1 MENRYKIIL
10 SGNQIYKEAEL
21 PADMERV
28 TVGTGIDC
36 TVRLRRDL
44 FFESIQIEFVKES
57 GGWRAT
63 CSDNIYFTEG
73 DIRKY
78 MTRKVIHGDTLEVR
92 YQESEGLVFRI
103 DFQIDFDSGSH
114 RCERMIN
121 LDRYQT
127 ISIGNNSAYEI
138 ALSGVYAK
146 REFVRLTRGQGGWT
160 LEVMNSEYGVYHNGK
175 KTEQK
180 EWIKDGNFFSVAD
193 YYFFLKGNALWAEI
207 RSDLTVNGLGF
218 GDYLER
224 NGYPRF
230 SRNTRL
236 KTVICEDKIEILD
249 PPSKPQKPKSNLFMK
264 LFPSF
269 GMLIAAGA
277 MAFMGGTM
285 IIFSLISCTIAIITA
300 VVGVMEG
307 KKEFREK
314 TANRIEVYQKY
325 IASKRQEIEECRNRE
340 WTERNEIYI
349 PAEQEI
355 QQVETFSP
363 DLFDRT
369 PQDEDFLCV
378 RLGSGPIES
387 ARQVNYK
394 KQEKLEIEDDLSL
407 LPEQTA
413 SFYKELQ
420 NAPVICDLKNVNAV
434 GITGEEAD
442 RFELLKLIVTDVAL
456 RHFAADVKLFFVAE
470 KEHAGRMHLFRF
482 LPGAYCVQTDTRG
495 IVTDDESKTLI
506 FEYLYKELTMRA
518 QEKRSYPHLLIFF
531 YDEYGYKKHPISQF
545 TEKGKDLGVT
555 FLFFGQTRADIP
567 VGCDYVV
574 QLSGGYRGVLIN
586 AAEKSKTVPF
596 VSSQISDTLAVR
608 IVRTL
613 APVCTDEVSLEGEL
627 IKNISMFKM
636 LNILSVEDL
645 DLKARWSASK
655 VTKSMAAPV
664 GVSKTGIV
672 MLDLHDKAHGPHG
685 LVAGTTGSGKSE
697 ILQTYILSMAT
708 LYHPYEAAFVIIDF
722 KGGGMVNQF
731 AQLPHLLGAITNIDG
746 NAINRSL
753 KSIKAELQKRQKY
766 FAQADVNHI
775 DKYIRKY
782 KAGEVSEPLP
792 HLIIIVDEFAELKA
806 EQPEFMKELISAARI
821 GRSLGVHLILAT
833 QKPAGQVNEQIW
845 SNSRFKLCL
854 KVQSKEDSN
863 EVLKSPLAAEIK
875 EPGRAYLQVGNNE
888 IFELFQSAYSG
899 VPERE
904 DEGTGKAFTI
914 YEVPDGGK
922 KVPVYVKKKNKGQE
936 GMNNQ
941 LEAIVSYVSEYFRS
955 IQIPQLPDICL
966 PPLRECIEF
975 PPVSK
980 EAVQEQKKEVGF
992 YAWIGVYD
1000 DPDHQNQDQYAVNL
1014 SAANMIIIGSAQT
1027 GKTTILQNV
1036 IRSLSEQYTP
1046 DEVAIYI
1053 IDFASMVL
1061 KNFETLNHVGGVV
1074 SSSED
1079 EKLKNL
1085 FKMLWEEME
1094 TRKEKLLSVGVS
1106 SFVAYKEAGRTD
1118 MKQIVLIIDNL
1129 TALKELYFQ
1138 DDDELLNL
1146 CREGITVGISIVIAN
1161 AQTAGIGYK
1170 YLSSFSNRIALFCND
1185 GNEYSAIFEHCNR
1198 RLEHLPGRC
1207 FAEVDKQILECQAYL
1222 PFAGEKEFE
1231 RAEAIRGYIE
1241 KRNGECTEVARK
1253 IPLIPP
1259 VLSMNYMAQQFG
1271 NMMRGHFDLAAGL
1284 NYEDVMPY
1292 MLRMSSIGV
1301 LAVVGREGSGR
1312 YNWIKY
1318 VADMLELMYPGRS
1331 KVYISDGIGKK
1342 LASMKE
1348 KRNVVR
1354 YSMIAE
1360 DIVSYLK
1367 EIEEELQ
1374 SRYELLAKGI
1384 ESDPAEADYMLLI
1397 IDNPD
1402 AIEQISNS
1410 KEALASYKNI
1420 IGRYRNMNVGVI
1432 ISAIENAPIPYSAP
1446 EVIKGIRDG
1455 RHLMYFGDI
1464 SELKIYDMPLAVT
1477 RKFKKPIETGDGYYI
1492 KENEC
1497 IKLKTPFIA
1506 GE

>member
-180 EWIKDGNFFSVAD
+180 EWIKDGDFFSVAD

-218 GDYLER
+218 GDYPER

-1301 LAVVGREGSGR
+1301 LAGGGGEGGGRACNLRLGYWRLS
-1312 YNWIKY
+1312 
-1318 VADMLELMYPGRS
+1318 
-1331 KVYISDGIGKK
+1331 
-1342 LASMKE
+1342 
-1348 KRNVVR
+1348 
-1354 YSMIAE
+1354 
-1360 DIVSYLK
+1360 
-1367 EIEEELQ
+1367 EE
-1374 SRYELLAKGI
+1374 RA
-1384 ESDPAEADYMLLI
+1384 A
-1397 IDNPD
+1397 D
-1402 AIEQISNS
+1402 AI
-1410 KEALASYKNI
+1410 
-1420 IGRYRNMNVGVI
+1420 
-1432 ISAIENAPIPYSAP
+1432 
-1446 EVIKGIRDG
+1446 
-1455 RHLMYFGDI
+1455 
-1464 SELKIYDMPLAVT
+1464 
-1477 RKFKKPIETGDGYYI
+1477 TG
-1492 KENEC
+1492 
-1497 IKLKTPFIA
+1497 
-1506 GE
+1506 

>member
-1 MENRYKIIL
+1 M
-10 SGNQIYKEAEL
+10 
-21 PADMERV
+21 
-28 TVGTGIDC
+28 
-36 TVRLRRDL
+36 
-44 FFESIQIEFVKES
+44 
-57 GGWRAT
+57 
-63 CSDNIYFTEG
+63 
-73 DIRKY
+73 
-78 MTRKVIHGDTLEVR
+78 
-92 YQESEGLVFRI
+92 
-103 DFQIDFDSGSH
+103 
-114 RCERMIN
+114 
-121 LDRYQT
+121 
-127 ISIGNNSAYEI
+127 
-138 ALSGVYAK
+138 
-146 REFVRLTRGQGGWT
+146 
-160 LEVMNSEYGVYHNGK
+160 
-175 KTEQK
+175 
-180 EWIKDGNFFSVAD
+180 
-193 YYFFLKGNALWAEI
+193 
-207 RSDLTVNGLGF
+207 
-218 GDYLER
+218 
-224 NGYPRF
+224 
-230 SRNTRL
+230 
-236 KTVICEDKIEILD
+236 
-249 PPSKPQKPKSNLFMK
+249 
-264 LFPSF
+264 
-269 GMLIAAGA
+269 
-277 MAFMGGTM
+277 
-285 IIFSLISCTIAIITA
+285 
-300 VVGVMEG
+300 
-307 KKEFREK
+307 
-314 TANRIEVYQKY
+314 
-325 IASKRQEIEECRNRE
+325 
-340 WTERNEIYI
+340 
-349 PAEQEI
+349 
-355 QQVETFSP
+355 
-363 DLFDRT
+363 
-369 PQDEDFLCV
+369 
-378 RLGSGPIES
+378 
-387 ARQVNYK
+387 
-394 KQEKLEIEDDLSL
+394 
-407 LPEQTA
+407 
-413 SFYKELQ
+413 
-420 NAPVICDLKNVNAV
+420 
-434 GITGEEAD
+434 
-442 RFELLKLIVTDVAL
+442 
-456 RHFAADVKLFFVAE
+456 
-470 KEHAGRMHLFRF
+470 
-482 LPGAYCVQTDTRG
+482 
-495 IVTDDESKTLI
+495 
-506 FEYLYKELTMRA
+506 
-518 QEKRSYPHLLIFF
+518 
-531 YDEYGYKKHPISQF
+531 
-545 TEKGKDLGVT
+545 
-555 FLFFGQTRADIP
+555 FFGQTRADIP

-1384 ESDPAEADYMLLI
+1384 ESDPAEADYILLI

>member
-1 MENRYKIIL
+1 M
-10 SGNQIYKEAEL
+10 
-21 PADMERV
+21 
-28 TVGTGIDC
+28 
-36 TVRLRRDL
+36 
-44 FFESIQIEFVKES
+44 
-57 GGWRAT
+57 
-63 CSDNIYFTEG
+63 
-73 DIRKY
+73 
-78 MTRKVIHGDTLEVR
+78 
-92 YQESEGLVFRI
+92 
-103 DFQIDFDSGSH
+103 
-114 RCERMIN
+114 
-121 LDRYQT
+121 DRT
-127 ISIGNNSAYEI
+127 
-138 ALSGVYAK
+138 
-146 REFVRLTRGQGGWT
+146 
-160 LEVMNSEYGVYHNGK
+160 
-175 KTEQK
+175 
-180 EWIKDGNFFSVAD
+180 
-193 YYFFLKGNALWAEI
+193 
-207 RSDLTVNGLGF
+207 
-218 GDYLER
+218 
-224 NGYPRF
+224 
-230 SRNTRL
+230 
-236 KTVICEDKIEILD
+236 
-249 PPSKPQKPKSNLFMK
+249 
-264 LFPSF
+264 
-269 GMLIAAGA
+269 
-277 MAFMGGTM
+277 
-285 IIFSLISCTIAIITA
+285 
-300 VVGVMEG
+300 
-307 KKEFREK
+307 
-314 TANRIEVYQKY
+314 
-325 IASKRQEIEECRNRE
+325 
-340 WTERNEIYI
+340 NEIYI

-531 YDEYGYKKHPISQF
+531 YDENGYKKHPISQF

-766 FAQADVNHI
+766 FTKADVNHI

-821 GRSLGVHLILAT
+821 VRSLGVHLILAT

-875 EPGRAYLQVGNNE
+875 EHGRAYLQVGNNE

-1231 RAEAIRGYIE
+1231 NTI
-1241 KRNGECTEVARK
+1241 
-1253 IPLIPP
+1253 
-1259 VLSMNYMAQQFG
+1259 LSAQ
-1271 NMMRGHFDLAAGL
+1271 
-1284 NYEDVMPY
+1284 
-1292 MLRMSSIGV
+1292 
-1301 LAVVGREGSGR
+1301 
-1312 YNWIKY
+1312 
-1318 VADMLELMYPGRS
+1318 
-1331 KVYISDGIGKK
+1331 
-1342 LASMKE
+1342 
-1348 KRNVVR
+1348 
-1354 YSMIAE
+1354 
-1360 DIVSYLK
+1360 
-1367 EIEEELQ
+1367 
-1374 SRYELLAKGI
+1374 
-1384 ESDPAEADYMLLI
+1384 
-1397 IDNPD
+1397 
-1402 AIEQISNS
+1402 
-1410 KEALASYKNI
+1410 
-1420 IGRYRNMNVGVI
+1420 
-1432 ISAIENAPIPYSAP
+1432 
-1446 EVIKGIRDG
+1446 
-1455 RHLMYFGDI
+1455 
-1464 SELKIYDMPLAVT
+1464 
-1477 RKFKKPIETGDGYYI
+1477 
-1492 KENEC
+1492 
-1497 IKLKTPFIA
+1497 
-1506 GE
+1506 

>member
-180 EWIKDGNFFSVAD
+180 EWIKDGDFFSVAD

-218 GDYLER
+218 GDYPER

-1085 FKMLWEEME
+1085 FKML
-1094 TRKEKLLSVGVS
+1094 
-1106 SFVAYKEAGRTD
+1106 
-1118 MKQIVLIIDNL
+1118 
-1129 TALKELYFQ
+1129 
-1138 DDDELLNL
+1138 
-1146 CREGITVGISIVIAN
+1146 
-1161 AQTAGIGYK
+1161 
-1170 YLSSFSNRIALFCND
+1170 
-1185 GNEYSAIFEHCNR
+1185 
-1198 RLEHLPGRC
+1198 
-1207 FAEVDKQILECQAYL
+1207 
-1222 PFAGEKEFE
+1222 
-1231 RAEAIRGYIE
+1231 
-1241 KRNGECTEVARK
+1241 
-1253 IPLIPP
+1253 
-1259 VLSMNYMAQQFG
+1259 
-1271 NMMRGHFDLAAGL
+1271 
-1284 NYEDVMPY
+1284 
-1292 MLRMSSIGV
+1292 
-1301 LAVVGREGSGR
+1301 
-1312 YNWIKY
+1312 
-1318 VADMLELMYPGRS
+1318 
-1331 KVYISDGIGKK
+1331 
-1342 LASMKE
+1342 
-1348 KRNVVR
+1348 
-1354 YSMIAE
+1354 
-1360 DIVSYLK
+1360 
-1367 EIEEELQ
+1367 
-1374 SRYELLAKGI
+1374 
-1384 ESDPAEADYMLLI
+1384 
-1397 IDNPD
+1397 
-1402 AIEQISNS
+1402 
-1410 KEALASYKNI
+1410 
-1420 IGRYRNMNVGVI
+1420 
-1432 ISAIENAPIPYSAP
+1432 
-1446 EVIKGIRDG
+1446 
-1455 RHLMYFGDI
+1455 
-1464 SELKIYDMPLAVT
+1464 
-1477 RKFKKPIETGDGYYI
+1477 
-1492 KENEC
+1492 
-1497 IKLKTPFIA
+1497 
-1506 GE
+1506 

>member
-1 MENRYKIIL
+1 MD
-10 SGNQIYKEAEL
+10 Q
-21 PADMERV
+21 
-28 TVGTGIDC
+28 
-36 TVRLRRDL
+36 RRGFL
-44 FFESIQIEFVKES
+44 F
-57 GGWRAT
+57 
-63 CSDNIYFTEG
+63 
-73 DIRKY
+73 
-78 MTRKVIHGDTLEVR
+78 
-92 YQESEGLVFRI
+92 
-103 DFQIDFDSGSH
+103 
-114 RCERMIN
+114 RCR
-121 LDRYQT
+121 
-127 ISIGNNSAYEI
+127 
-138 ALSGVYAK
+138 
-146 REFVRLTRGQGGWT
+146 
-160 LEVMNSEYGVYHNGK
+160 
-175 KTEQK
+175 
-180 EWIKDGNFFSVAD
+180 

-218 GDYLER
+218 GDYPER

-1446 EVIKGIRDG
+1446 R
-1455 RHLMYFGDI
+1455 
-1464 SELKIYDMPLAVT
+1464 
-1477 RKFKKPIETGDGYYI
+1477 
-1492 KENEC
+1492 
-1497 IKLKTPFIA
+1497 
-1506 GE
+1506 

>member
-180 EWIKDGNFFSVAD
+180 EWIKDGDFFSVAD

-218 GDYLER
+218 GDYPER

-285 IIFSLISCTIAIITA
+285 IIFSLISCMIAIITA

-574 QLSGGYRGVLIN
+574 QLSGGHRGVLIN

-627 IKNISMFKM
+627 TKNISMFKM

-899 VPERE
+899 APERE

-1014 SAANMIIIGSAQT
+1014 SAGNMIIIGSAQT

-1231 RAEAIRGYIE
+1231 RAEVIRGYIE
-1241 KRNGECTEVARK
+1241 KRNGECTEVALK

-1271 NMMRGHFDLAAGL
+1271 NMMRGHFNVAAGL

-1301 LAVVGREGSGR
+1301 L
-1312 YNWIKY
+1312 
-1318 VADMLELMYPGRS
+1318 
-1331 KVYISDGIGKK
+1331 
-1342 LASMKE
+1342 
-1348 KRNVVR
+1348 
-1354 YSMIAE
+1354 
-1360 DIVSYLK
+1360 
-1367 EIEEELQ
+1367 Q
-1374 SRYELLAKGI
+1374 
-1384 ESDPAEADYMLLI
+1384 
-1397 IDNPD
+1397 
-1402 AIEQISNS
+1402 
-1410 KEALASYKNI
+1410 
-1420 IGRYRNMNVGVI
+1420 
-1432 ISAIENAPIPYSAP
+1432 
-1446 EVIKGIRDG
+1446 
-1455 RHLMYFGDI
+1455 
-1464 SELKIYDMPLAVT
+1464 
-1477 RKFKKPIETGDGYYI
+1477 
-1492 KENEC
+1492 C
-1497 IKLKTPFIA
+1497 
-1506 GE
+1506 

>member
-1 MENRYKIIL
+1 MKIFFV
-10 SGNQIYKEAEL
+10 SVSEA
-21 PADMERV
+21 
-28 TVGTGIDC
+28 
-36 TVRLRRDL
+36 VR
-44 FFESIQIEFVKES
+44 SS
-57 GGWRAT
+57 
-63 CSDNIYFTEG
+63 
-73 DIRKY
+73 
-78 MTRKVIHGDTLEVR
+78 
-92 YQESEGLVFRI
+92 
-103 DFQIDFDSGSH
+103 
-114 RCERMIN
+114 
-121 LDRYQT
+121 
-127 ISIGNNSAYEI
+127 
-138 ALSGVYAK
+138 
-146 REFVRLTRGQGGWT
+146 LT
-160 LEVMNSEYGVYHNGK
+160 
-175 KTEQK
+175 
-180 EWIKDGNFFSVAD
+180 
-193 YYFFLKGNALWAEI
+193 
-207 RSDLTVNGLGF
+207 
-218 GDYLER
+218 
-224 NGYPRF
+224 
-230 SRNTRL
+230 
-236 KTVICEDKIEILD
+236 
-249 PPSKPQKPKSNLFMK
+249 
-264 LFPSF
+264 
-269 GMLIAAGA
+269 
-277 MAFMGGTM
+277 
-285 IIFSLISCTIAIITA
+285 
-300 VVGVMEG
+300 
-307 KKEFREK
+307 
-314 TANRIEVYQKY
+314 
-325 IASKRQEIEECRNRE
+325 
-340 WTERNEIYI
+340 
-349 PAEQEI
+349 
-355 QQVETFSP
+355 
-363 DLFDRT
+363 
-369 PQDEDFLCV
+369 
-378 RLGSGPIES
+378 
-387 ARQVNYK
+387 RQVNYK

-1106 SFVAYKEAGRTD
+1106 SFVAYK
-1118 MKQIVLIIDNL
+1118 
-1129 TALKELYFQ
+1129 
-1138 DDDELLNL
+1138 
-1146 CREGITVGISIVIAN
+1146 
-1161 AQTAGIGYK
+1161 
-1170 YLSSFSNRIALFCND
+1170 
-1185 GNEYSAIFEHCNR
+1185 R
-1198 RLEHLPGRC
+1198 RG
-1207 FAEVDKQILECQAYL
+1207 
-1222 PFAGEKEFE
+1222 
-1231 RAEAIRGYIE
+1231 
-1241 KRNGECTEVARK
+1241 
-1253 IPLIPP
+1253 
-1259 VLSMNYMAQQFG
+1259 
-1271 NMMRGHFDLAAGL
+1271 
-1284 NYEDVMPY
+1284 
-1292 MLRMSSIGV
+1292 
-1301 LAVVGREGSGR
+1301 
-1312 YNWIKY
+1312 
-1318 VADMLELMYPGRS
+1318 
-1331 KVYISDGIGKK
+1331 
-1342 LASMKE
+1342 
-1348 KRNVVR
+1348 
-1354 YSMIAE
+1354 
-1360 DIVSYLK
+1360 
-1367 EIEEELQ
+1367 
-1374 SRYELLAKGI
+1374 
-1384 ESDPAEADYMLLI
+1384 
-1397 IDNPD
+1397 
-1402 AIEQISNS
+1402 
-1410 KEALASYKNI
+1410 
-1420 IGRYRNMNVGVI
+1420 
-1432 ISAIENAPIPYSAP
+1432 API
-1446 EVIKGIRDG
+1446 
-1455 RHLMYFGDI
+1455 
-1464 SELKIYDMPLAVT
+1464 
-1477 RKFKKPIETGDGYYI
+1477 
-1492 KENEC
+1492 
-1497 IKLKTPFIA
+1497 
-1506 GE
+1506 

>member
-1 MENRYKIIL
+1 
-10 SGNQIYKEAEL
+10 
-21 PADMERV
+21 
-28 TVGTGIDC
+28 
-36 TVRLRRDL
+36 
-44 FFESIQIEFVKES
+44 
-57 GGWRAT
+57 
-63 CSDNIYFTEG
+63 
-73 DIRKY
+73 
-78 MTRKVIHGDTLEVR
+78 
-92 YQESEGLVFRI
+92 
-103 DFQIDFDSGSH
+103 
-114 RCERMIN
+114 
-121 LDRYQT
+121 
-127 ISIGNNSAYEI
+127 
-138 ALSGVYAK
+138 
-146 REFVRLTRGQGGWT
+146 
-160 LEVMNSEYGVYHNGK
+160 MNSEYGVYHNGK

-180 EWIKDGNFFSVAD
+180 EWIKDGDFFSVAD

-218 GDYLER
+218 GDYPER

>member
-1 MENRYKIIL
+1 M
-10 SGNQIYKEAEL
+10 
-21 PADMERV
+21 
-28 TVGTGIDC
+28 
-36 TVRLRRDL
+36 
-44 FFESIQIEFVKES
+44 
-57 GGWRAT
+57 
-63 CSDNIYFTEG
+63 
-73 DIRKY
+73 
-78 MTRKVIHGDTLEVR
+78 
-92 YQESEGLVFRI
+92 
-103 DFQIDFDSGSH
+103 
-114 RCERMIN
+114 
-121 LDRYQT
+121 DRYQT

-180 EWIKDGNFFSVAD
+180 EWIKDGDFFSVAD

-218 GDYLER
+218 GDYPER

-1432 ISAIENAPIPYSAP
+1432 ISAIENAPIPYSAT

>member
-180 EWIKDGNFFSVAD
+180 EWIKDGDFFSVAD

-218 GDYLER
+218 GDYPER

-941 LEAIVSYVSEYFRS
+941 LGAIVSYVSEYFRS

-1094 TRKEKLLSVGVS
+1094 T
-1106 SFVAYKEAGRTD
+1106 
-1118 MKQIVLIIDNL
+1118 
-1129 TALKELYFQ
+1129 
-1138 DDDELLNL
+1138 
-1146 CREGITVGISIVIAN
+1146 
-1161 AQTAGIGYK
+1161 
-1170 YLSSFSNRIALFCND
+1170 
-1185 GNEYSAIFEHCNR
+1185 
-1198 RLEHLPGRC
+1198 
-1207 FAEVDKQILECQAYL
+1207 
-1222 PFAGEKEFE
+1222 
-1231 RAEAIRGYIE
+1231 
-1241 KRNGECTEVARK
+1241 
-1253 IPLIPP
+1253 
-1259 VLSMNYMAQQFG
+1259 
-1271 NMMRGHFDLAAGL
+1271 
-1284 NYEDVMPY
+1284 
-1292 MLRMSSIGV
+1292 
-1301 LAVVGREGSGR
+1301 
-1312 YNWIKY
+1312 
-1318 VADMLELMYPGRS
+1318 
-1331 KVYISDGIGKK
+1331 
-1342 LASMKE
+1342 
-1348 KRNVVR
+1348 
-1354 YSMIAE
+1354 
-1360 DIVSYLK
+1360 
-1367 EIEEELQ
+1367 
-1374 SRYELLAKGI
+1374 
-1384 ESDPAEADYMLLI
+1384 
-1397 IDNPD
+1397 
-1402 AIEQISNS
+1402 
-1410 KEALASYKNI
+1410 
-1420 IGRYRNMNVGVI
+1420 
-1432 ISAIENAPIPYSAP
+1432 
-1446 EVIKGIRDG
+1446 
-1455 RHLMYFGDI
+1455 
-1464 SELKIYDMPLAVT
+1464 
-1477 RKFKKPIETGDGYYI
+1477 
-1492 KENEC
+1492 
-1497 IKLKTPFIA
+1497 
-1506 GE
+1506 

>member
-1 MENRYKIIL
+1 
-10 SGNQIYKEAEL
+10 
-21 PADMERV
+21 
-28 TVGTGIDC
+28 
-36 TVRLRRDL
+36 
-44 FFESIQIEFVKES
+44 
-57 GGWRAT
+57 
-63 CSDNIYFTEG
+63 
-73 DIRKY
+73 
-78 MTRKVIHGDTLEVR
+78 
-92 YQESEGLVFRI
+92 
-103 DFQIDFDSGSH
+103 
-114 RCERMIN
+114 
-121 LDRYQT
+121 
-127 ISIGNNSAYEI
+127 
-138 ALSGVYAK
+138 
-146 REFVRLTRGQGGWT
+146 
-160 LEVMNSEYGVYHNGK
+160 MNSEYGVYHNGK

-180 EWIKDGNFFSVAD
+180 EWIKDGDFFSVAD

>member
-180 EWIKDGNFFSVAD
+180 EWIKDGDFFSVAD

-218 GDYLER
+218 GDYPER

-1241 KRNGECTEVARK
+1241 K
-1253 IPLIPP
+1253 
-1259 VLSMNYMAQQFG
+1259 
-1271 NMMRGHFDLAAGL
+1271 
-1284 NYEDVMPY
+1284 
-1292 MLRMSSIGV
+1292 
-1301 LAVVGREGSGR
+1301 
-1312 YNWIKY
+1312 
-1318 VADMLELMYPGRS
+1318 
-1331 KVYISDGIGKK
+1331 
-1342 LASMKE
+1342 
-1348 KRNVVR
+1348 
-1354 YSMIAE
+1354 
-1360 DIVSYLK
+1360 
-1367 EIEEELQ
+1367 
-1374 SRYELLAKGI
+1374 
-1384 ESDPAEADYMLLI
+1384 
-1397 IDNPD
+1397 
-1402 AIEQISNS
+1402 
-1410 KEALASYKNI
+1410 
-1420 IGRYRNMNVGVI
+1420 
-1432 ISAIENAPIPYSAP
+1432 
-1446 EVIKGIRDG
+1446 
-1455 RHLMYFGDI
+1455 
-1464 SELKIYDMPLAVT
+1464 
-1477 RKFKKPIETGDGYYI
+1477 
-1492 KENEC
+1492 
-1497 IKLKTPFIA
+1497 
-1506 GE
+1506 

>member
-180 EWIKDGNFFSVAD
+180 EWIKDGDFFSVAD

-218 GDYLER
+218 GDYPER

-1284 NYEDVMPY
+1284 NYEDV
-1292 MLRMSSIGV
+1292 I
-1301 LAVVGREGSGR
+1301 
-1312 YNWIKY
+1312 
-1318 VADMLELMYPGRS
+1318 
-1331 KVYISDGIGKK
+1331 
-1342 LASMKE
+1342 
-1348 KRNVVR
+1348 
-1354 YSMIAE
+1354 
-1360 DIVSYLK
+1360 
-1367 EIEEELQ
+1367 
-1374 SRYELLAKGI
+1374 LL
-1384 ESDPAEADYMLLI
+1384 
-1397 IDNPD
+1397 
-1402 AIEQISNS
+1402 
-1410 KEALASYKNI
+1410 
-1420 IGRYRNMNVGVI
+1420 
-1432 ISAIENAPIPYSAP
+1432 
-1446 EVIKGIRDG
+1446 
-1455 RHLMYFGDI
+1455 
-1464 SELKIYDMPLAVT
+1464 
-1477 RKFKKPIETGDGYYI
+1477 
-1492 KENEC
+1492 
-1497 IKLKTPFIA
+1497 
-1506 GE
+1506 

>member
-1 MENRYKIIL
+1 
-10 SGNQIYKEAEL
+10 
-21 PADMERV
+21 
-28 TVGTGIDC
+28 
-36 TVRLRRDL
+36 
-44 FFESIQIEFVKES
+44 
-57 GGWRAT
+57 
-63 CSDNIYFTEG
+63 
-73 DIRKY
+73 
-78 MTRKVIHGDTLEVR
+78 
-92 YQESEGLVFRI
+92 
-103 DFQIDFDSGSH
+103 
-114 RCERMIN
+114 
-121 LDRYQT
+121 
-127 ISIGNNSAYEI
+127 
-138 ALSGVYAK
+138 
-146 REFVRLTRGQGGWT
+146 
-160 LEVMNSEYGVYHNGK
+160 
-175 KTEQK
+175 
-180 EWIKDGNFFSVAD
+180 
-193 YYFFLKGNALWAEI
+193 
-207 RSDLTVNGLGF
+207 
-218 GDYLER
+218 
-224 NGYPRF
+224 
-230 SRNTRL
+230 
-236 KTVICEDKIEILD
+236 
-249 PPSKPQKPKSNLFMK
+249 
-264 LFPSF
+264 
-269 GMLIAAGA
+269 
-277 MAFMGGTM
+277 M
-285 IIFSLISCTIAIITA
+285 IIFSLISCTIAIIRA

-307 KKEFREK
+307 KKECREK

>member
-180 EWIKDGNFFSVAD
+180 EWIKDGDFFSVAD

-218 GDYLER
+218 GDYPER

-1074 SSSED
+1074 SSPIYSCC
-1079 EKLKNL
+1079 L
-1085 FKMLWEEME
+1085 
-1094 TRKEKLLSVGVS
+1094 
-1106 SFVAYKEAGRTD
+1106 
-1118 MKQIVLIIDNL
+1118 
-1129 TALKELYFQ
+1129 
-1138 DDDELLNL
+1138 
-1146 CREGITVGISIVIAN
+1146 IVI
-1161 AQTAGIGYK
+1161 
-1170 YLSSFSNRIALFCND
+1170 F
-1185 GNEYSAIFEHCNR
+1185 
-1198 RLEHLPGRC
+1198 
-1207 FAEVDKQILECQAYL
+1207 
-1222 PFAGEKEFE
+1222 
-1231 RAEAIRGYIE
+1231 
-1241 KRNGECTEVARK
+1241 
-1253 IPLIPP
+1253 
-1259 VLSMNYMAQQFG
+1259 
-1271 NMMRGHFDLAAGL
+1271 
-1284 NYEDVMPY
+1284 
-1292 MLRMSSIGV
+1292 
-1301 LAVVGREGSGR
+1301 
-1312 YNWIKY
+1312 
-1318 VADMLELMYPGRS
+1318 
-1331 KVYISDGIGKK
+1331 
-1342 LASMKE
+1342 
-1348 KRNVVR
+1348 
-1354 YSMIAE
+1354 
-1360 DIVSYLK
+1360 
-1367 EIEEELQ
+1367 
-1374 SRYELLAKGI
+1374 
-1384 ESDPAEADYMLLI
+1384 
-1397 IDNPD
+1397 
-1402 AIEQISNS
+1402 
-1410 KEALASYKNI
+1410 
-1420 IGRYRNMNVGVI
+1420 
-1432 ISAIENAPIPYSAP
+1432 
-1446 EVIKGIRDG
+1446 
-1455 RHLMYFGDI
+1455 
-1464 SELKIYDMPLAVT
+1464 
-1477 RKFKKPIETGDGYYI
+1477 
-1492 KENEC
+1492 
-1497 IKLKTPFIA
+1497 
-1506 GE
+1506 

>member
-180 EWIKDGNFFSVAD
+180 EWIKDGDFFSVAD

-1061 KNFETLNHVGGVV
+1061 KNFETLNHVGGFV

-1085 FKMLWEEME
+1085 FKML
-1094 TRKEKLLSVGVS
+1094 
-1106 SFVAYKEAGRTD
+1106 
-1118 MKQIVLIIDNL
+1118 
-1129 TALKELYFQ
+1129 
-1138 DDDELLNL
+1138 
-1146 CREGITVGISIVIAN
+1146 
-1161 AQTAGIGYK
+1161 
-1170 YLSSFSNRIALFCND
+1170 
-1185 GNEYSAIFEHCNR
+1185 
-1198 RLEHLPGRC
+1198 
-1207 FAEVDKQILECQAYL
+1207 
-1222 PFAGEKEFE
+1222 
-1231 RAEAIRGYIE
+1231 
-1241 KRNGECTEVARK
+1241 
-1253 IPLIPP
+1253 
-1259 VLSMNYMAQQFG
+1259 
-1271 NMMRGHFDLAAGL
+1271 
-1284 NYEDVMPY
+1284 
-1292 MLRMSSIGV
+1292 
-1301 LAVVGREGSGR
+1301 
-1312 YNWIKY
+1312 
-1318 VADMLELMYPGRS
+1318 
-1331 KVYISDGIGKK
+1331 
-1342 LASMKE
+1342 
-1348 KRNVVR
+1348 
-1354 YSMIAE
+1354 
-1360 DIVSYLK
+1360 
-1367 EIEEELQ
+1367 
-1374 SRYELLAKGI
+1374 
-1384 ESDPAEADYMLLI
+1384 
-1397 IDNPD
+1397 
-1402 AIEQISNS
+1402 
-1410 KEALASYKNI
+1410 
-1420 IGRYRNMNVGVI
+1420 
-1432 ISAIENAPIPYSAP
+1432 
-1446 EVIKGIRDG
+1446 
-1455 RHLMYFGDI
+1455 
-1464 SELKIYDMPLAVT
+1464 
-1477 RKFKKPIETGDGYYI
+1477 
-1492 KENEC
+1492 
-1497 IKLKTPFIA
+1497 
-1506 GE
+1506 

>member
-1 MENRYKIIL
+1 M
-10 SGNQIYKEAEL
+10 
-21 PADMERV
+21 
-28 TVGTGIDC
+28 
-36 TVRLRRDL
+36 
-44 FFESIQIEFVKES
+44 
-57 GGWRAT
+57 
-63 CSDNIYFTEG
+63 
-73 DIRKY
+73 
-78 MTRKVIHGDTLEVR
+78 
-92 YQESEGLVFRI
+92 
-103 DFQIDFDSGSH
+103 
-114 RCERMIN
+114 
-121 LDRYQT
+121 DRYQT

-180 EWIKDGNFFSVAD
+180 EWIKDGDFFSVAD

-218 GDYLER
+218 GDYPER

-746 NAINRSL
+746 KAINRSL

>member
-180 EWIKDGNFFSVAD
+180 EWIKDGDFFSVAD

-218 GDYLER
+218 GDYPER

-899 VPERE
+899 APERE

-1432 ISAIENAPIPYSAP
+1432 ISAIENAPNPSIFYAAALLK
-1446 EVIKGIRDG
+1446 KGYDTINPCCQQSTDG
-1455 RHLMYFGDI
+1455 G
-1464 SELKIYDMPLAVT
+1464 
-1477 RKFKKPIETGDGYYI
+1477 
-1492 KENEC
+1492 
-1497 IKLKTPFIA
+1497 
-1506 GE
+1506 

>member
-121 LDRYQT
+121 LDKYQT

-138 ALSGVYAK
+138 ALSGVYAR
-146 REFVRLTRGQGGWT
+146 REFVRLMRGHGGWT

-180 EWIKDGNFFSVAD
+180 EWIKDGDFFSVAD

-218 GDYLER
+218 GDYPER

-482 LPGAYCVQTDTRG
+482 LPGAYCAQTDTRG

-518 QEKRSYPHLLIFF
+518 QEKRLYPHLLVFF

-574 QLSGGYRGVLIN
+574 QLSGGHRGVLIN
-586 AAEKSKTVPF
+586 ASKRSKTVPF

-627 IKNISMFKM
+627 TKNISMFKM

-899 VPERE
+899 APERE

-936 GMNNQ
+936 GMKNQ

-966 PPLRECIEF
+966 PPLGECIEF

-1014 SAANMIIIGSAQT
+1014 SAGNMIIIGSAQT

-1170 YLSSFSNRIALFCND
+1170 YLSSFSNRIALFCD
-1185 GNEYSAIFEHCNR
+1185 F
-1198 RLEHLPGRC
+1198 
-1207 FAEVDKQILECQAYL
+1207 
-1222 PFAGEKEFE
+1222 
-1231 RAEAIRGYIE
+1231 
-1241 KRNGECTEVARK
+1241 
-1253 IPLIPP
+1253 
-1259 VLSMNYMAQQFG
+1259 
-1271 NMMRGHFDLAAGL
+1271 
-1284 NYEDVMPY
+1284 
-1292 MLRMSSIGV
+1292 
-1301 LAVVGREGSGR
+1301 
-1312 YNWIKY
+1312 
-1318 VADMLELMYPGRS
+1318 
-1331 KVYISDGIGKK
+1331 
-1342 LASMKE
+1342 
-1348 KRNVVR
+1348 
-1354 YSMIAE
+1354 
-1360 DIVSYLK
+1360 
-1367 EIEEELQ
+1367 
-1374 SRYELLAKGI
+1374 
-1384 ESDPAEADYMLLI
+1384 
-1397 IDNPD
+1397 
-1402 AIEQISNS
+1402 
-1410 KEALASYKNI
+1410 
-1420 IGRYRNMNVGVI
+1420 
-1432 ISAIENAPIPYSAP
+1432 
-1446 EVIKGIRDG
+1446 
-1455 RHLMYFGDI
+1455 
-1464 SELKIYDMPLAVT
+1464 
-1477 RKFKKPIETGDGYYI
+1477 
-1492 KENEC
+1492 
-1497 IKLKTPFIA
+1497 
-1506 GE
+1506 

>member
-1 MENRYKIIL
+1 M
-10 SGNQIYKEAEL
+10 
-21 PADMERV
+21 
-28 TVGTGIDC
+28 
-36 TVRLRRDL
+36 
-44 FFESIQIEFVKES
+44 
-57 GGWRAT
+57 
-63 CSDNIYFTEG
+63 
-73 DIRKY
+73 
-78 MTRKVIHGDTLEVR
+78 
-92 YQESEGLVFRI
+92 
-103 DFQIDFDSGSH
+103 
-114 RCERMIN
+114 
-121 LDRYQT
+121 
-127 ISIGNNSAYEI
+127 
-138 ALSGVYAK
+138 
-146 REFVRLTRGQGGWT
+146 
-160 LEVMNSEYGVYHNGK
+160 
-175 KTEQK
+175 
-180 EWIKDGNFFSVAD
+180 
-193 YYFFLKGNALWAEI
+193 
-207 RSDLTVNGLGF
+207 
-218 GDYLER
+218 
-224 NGYPRF
+224 
-230 SRNTRL
+230 
-236 KTVICEDKIEILD
+236 
-249 PPSKPQKPKSNLFMK
+249 
-264 LFPSF
+264 
-269 GMLIAAGA
+269 
-277 MAFMGGTM
+277 
-285 IIFSLISCTIAIITA
+285 
-300 VVGVMEG
+300 
-307 KKEFREK
+307 
-314 TANRIEVYQKY
+314 
-325 IASKRQEIEECRNRE
+325 
-340 WTERNEIYI
+340 
-349 PAEQEI
+349 
-355 QQVETFSP
+355 ETFSP